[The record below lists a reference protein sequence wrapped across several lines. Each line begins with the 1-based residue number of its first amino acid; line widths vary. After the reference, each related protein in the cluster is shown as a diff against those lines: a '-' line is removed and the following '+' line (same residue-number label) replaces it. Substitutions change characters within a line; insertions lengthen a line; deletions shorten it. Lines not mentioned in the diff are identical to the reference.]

1 MNDTIQEKKDFYM
14 NLAEGTLTGSECHSC
29 RAKLI
34 PQRAICPR
42 CQSSQLDA
50 FQFSGKGSL
59 VAYTVIRVPPTQMA
73 LAGYD
78 YKNPYCVGIV
88 ELAEGPRVAAQI
100 LEVNLEEPE
109 KIRIGTPLIMDTI
122 TRGQDVQ
129 KKTFLAFK
137 PA

>member
-1 MNDTIQEKKDFYM
+1 MSDTIKDKKDFYA
-14 NLAEGTLTGSECHSC
+14 NLAEGTLTGSVCQAC
-29 RAKLI
+29 GAKHI
-34 PQRAICPR
+34 PQREICPK
-42 CQSSQLDA
+42 CQSSTLQA

-59 VAYTVIRVPPTQMA
+59 IAYTVIRVPPTQMA

-88 ELAEGPRVAAQI
+88 ELVEGPRVAAQI

-109 KIRIGTPLIMDTI
+109 KIRVGMPLEMDTI
-122 TRGQDVQ
+122 TRGQDET
-129 KKTFLAFK
+129 KKTFLTFK